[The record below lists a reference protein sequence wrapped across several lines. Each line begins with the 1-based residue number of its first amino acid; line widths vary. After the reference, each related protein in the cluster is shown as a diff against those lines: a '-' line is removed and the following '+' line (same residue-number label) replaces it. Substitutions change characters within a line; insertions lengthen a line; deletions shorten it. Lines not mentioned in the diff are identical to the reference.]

1 MTQVN
6 PQSIKAAQKASE
18 QWATRD
24 TPFIFDEW
32 YVAGF
37 DDGFTHNLV
46 KRTILGCDLVF
57 YRTRDGK
64 VVAFDD
70 RCIHR
75 SYPLSL
81 GKLENDTIIC
91 GYHGFRYNE
100 AGDVIEVPSQS
111 HCPKG
116 LGVRAYKIVEQG
128 PLVWIWMG
136 NADDADESSIPSQPW
151 IMASDW
157 TTRKGYSHM
166 HASYISLHE
175 NLLDLT
181 HLSYIHEKSFG
192 TPDYASAPFSTSVQ
206 EGRYAVERRVIPT
219 RLPPI
224 WAKPTGLENCATAA
238 RIARSEFISPALHET
253 TTTFYDSQLPE
264 ESRPQ
269 YSVKAAHIV
278 TPESRTS
285 THYFAIDGRSFGI
298 DQDWMS
304 DFIHKQLW
312 VAFNEDV
319 AALEALE
326 KNIQSLSSELF
337 EFSVGSDQAS
347 IAMRKYLKRRA
358 DQSCAS
364 GSAPSAA
371 RPADLGKAYA
381 QATTPLEVEGN

>member
-6 PQSIKAAQKASE
+6 SQSIKAAQKAAE

-24 TPFIFDEW
+24 TPFIFNEW

-37 DDGFTHNLV
+37 DDNFSHSLL

-81 GKLENDTIIC
+81 GKLENDTIVC

-100 AGDVIEVPSQS
+100 AGDVIQVPSQS
-111 HCPKG
+111 NCPKG
-116 LGVRAYKIVEQG
+116 LGVRSYKIVEQG

-136 NADDADESSIPSQPW
+136 SADDADESSIPLQPW
-151 IMASDW
+151 ITAADW

-166 HASYISLHE
+166 RASYISLHE

-181 HLSYIHEKSFG
+181 HLSYVHEKSFG
-192 TPDYASAPFSTSVQ
+192 TPDYASAPFSSSVQ

-238 RIARSEFISPALHET
+238 RVARSEFISPALHET
-253 TTTFYDSQLPE
+253 TTTFYDSSLPE
-264 ESRPQ
+264 GSRPQ

-298 DQDWMS
+298 DQEWMS
-304 DFIHKQLW
+304 DFIHQQLW

-326 KNIQSLSSELF
+326 KNIQSLNSELF

-358 DQSCAS
+358 DQAAAHDTVPPVAH
-364 GSAPSAA
+364 AP
-371 RPADLGKAYA
+371 RPQETNLRAP
-381 QATTPLEVEGN
+381 TPIEVEGT